1 MCSVSSMRF
10 LRRRKLINIRRSG
23 VSFFSDYVE
32 NPAKTMYTETEL
44 EQLSPNICL
53 IYVQSEILNY
63 ISVKQAFQMIFRI
76 MCFLLLRNLR
86 MEIKFKIE
94 LNPFLTQVFKKFS
107 LKRLHGLSLTV
118 RSIDCTPLELRR
130 LSFAGFQIGSF
141 GDTDDGGRKLRRTAT
156 CTLTDCLSVSQNLG
170 L

>member
-10 LRRRKLINIRRSG
+10 LRSRKLINIRRSG

-44 EQLSPNICL
+44 KQLSPNICL

-118 RSIDCTPLELRR
+118 RSIDSTPLDPWSYGVCRSRDSRQDR
-130 LSFAGFQIGSF
+130 LETQTMEVGNLE
-141 GDTDDGGRKLRRTAT
+141 GRLHVHLQT
-156 CTLTDCLSVSQNLG
+156 V
-170 L
+170 

>member
-1 MCSVSSMRF
+1 MYVFSIF
-10 LRRRKLINIRRSG
+10 YEIFTQQKLINIRRSG

-118 RSIDCTPLELRR
+118 RSMDCTPLDPWSYGVCRSRDSRQDR
-130 LSFAGFQIGSF
+130 LETQTMEVGNLE
-141 GDTDDGGRKLRRTAT
+141 GRLHVHLQT
-156 CTLTDCLSVSQNLG
+156 V
-170 L
+170 